1 MYLIGR
7 KSMKKNVFKVLL
19 VSSSL
24 LLACGYTVNAE
35 SLERPED
42 RTELEKANDFD
53 EETNIK
59 EDFRG
64 YTFQIPSSWG
74 ESENSSIFLKQYYA
88 ETGPGT
94 SMFQIDCESLF
105 DNFEELDQNKETA
118 IELYGSSF
126 SDFEAVETSEYE
138 VCGNKGILYDFNGSI
153 SDSGIDVDFVGNM
166 IVFVDDRSSNTF
178 LISMLNSTQAEYS
191 HFDDFY
197 KIVDSIVERSGSAST
212 EANTNDV
219 PLEYGNAL
227 KAAKN
232 YLEYTAFSYTGL
244 ISQLEYEGY
253 STEAC
258 TYAVDNCNADW
269 NEQALNSAIN
279 YIEYTAFSYS
289 GLISQLEYEGFTS
302 DQATYGADNCGAD
315 WNEQAAN
322 AAKNYLEYSS
332 FSRQGLLDQLIYEGF
347 TQEQAEY
354 GVASVGY

>member
-7 KSMKKNVFKVLL
+7 KSMKKNVSKILL
-19 VSSSL
+19 ASTSL

-35 SLERPED
+35 SLERLED
-42 RTELEKANDFD
+42 RTGLEKANDFD
-53 EETNIK
+53 DATNIK
-59 EDFRG
+59 EDFHG
-64 YTFQIPSSWG
+64 YTFQIPSSWE

-88 ETGPGT
+88 ETGLGT
-94 SMFQIDCESLF
+94 SMFQIDCESIF
-105 DNFEELDQNKETA
+105 DNFEELDKNKEMA
-118 IELYGSSF
+118 IESYGSSF
-126 SDFEAVETSEYE
+126 NDFETVEISEYE
-138 VCGNKGILYDFNGSI
+138 VCGNKGILYDFNGSV
-153 SDSGIDVDFVGNM
+153 SDSGVIVDFIGNM
-166 IVFVDDRSSNTF
+166 VVFVDDRSNNTF

-197 KIVDSIVERSGSAST
+197 KIVDSIAERSESIDA
-212 EANTNDV
+212 EVNDSDI
-219 PLEYGNAL
+219 PLEYSNAL

-232 YLEYTAFSYTGL
+232 YLEYTAFSYAGL

-258 TYAVDNCNADW
+258 TYAADNCNADW

-279 YIEYTAFSYS
+279 YLEHTAFSYS

-315 WNEQAAN
+315 WNEQASN

-354 GVASVGY
+354 GVTSVGY